1 MCTEENNGS
10 LPFFRLAI
18 PGRGGIIGA
27 IGWTGQWRADF
38 GCADLPDPHCHN
50 NTCPGTPDLRF
61 TAGQENLEAF
71 LLPGEAIRTPSI
83 VLMHYAEAFPTDHQL
98 GRPHCSVVG

>member
-1 MCTEENNGS
+1 MSSYSTAADERVCTEENNGS

-38 GCADLPDPHCHN
+38 GCADLPDPHCQ
-50 NTCPGTPDLRF
+50 TPIL
-61 TAGQENLEAF
+61 
-71 LLPGEAIRTPSI
+71 I
-83 VLMHYAEAFPTDHQL
+83 
-98 GRPHCSVVG
+98 